1 MLHSMKEARCVLIP
15 EMPAGVTDM
24 GKMKPLCEQLGVKV
38 ASRTHCKDPE
48 RTNPRYE
55 LVGFSNHN
63 MDIGENPDSGEA
75 RRVNIFRF
83 NRRFG
88 SDTEDDGEDKPELKE
103 LIATGAWNLQI
114 FHMSKPLYTALSL
127 YSTNI
132 RRPTRIERETM
143 EVVGTALDNDATR
156 LWITSVFEPCT
167 TAQAPDTRA
176 R

>member
-1 MLHSMKEARCVLIP
+1 MKEARCVLIP
-15 EMPAGVTDM
+15 EIPAGPTDM

-83 NRRFG
+83 SRRFG
-88 SDTEDDGEDKPELKE
+88 PDTEDDAADKPALKE
-103 LIATGAWNLQI
+103 LIAAGGWNLQI

-132 RRPTRIERETM
+132 RRPARIQRETM
-143 EVVGTALDNDATR
+143 EVVGTSLDNDTTR
-156 LWITSVFEPCT
+156 QWITSVFEPRT
-167 TAQAPDTRA
+167 TTQAPDTRA